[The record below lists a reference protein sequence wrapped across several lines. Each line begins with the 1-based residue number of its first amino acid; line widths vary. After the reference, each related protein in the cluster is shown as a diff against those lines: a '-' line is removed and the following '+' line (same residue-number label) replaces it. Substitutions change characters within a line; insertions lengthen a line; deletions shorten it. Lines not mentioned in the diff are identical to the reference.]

1 MTSTLSKTKQACL
14 RVIPLGGLHEIGKNT
29 CVFEYGDDLMLV
41 DAGLAFP
48 SDGMHGVNV
57 VMPDTSFLR
66 ENQSRIRGMIVTHGH
81 EDHIGGIAHHL
92 KHFDIPVIYG
102 PRLALSM
109 LTGKM
114 DEAGVTDRTTLQT
127 VGPRDV
133 VKVGQHFSVEFI
145 RNTHSMADSFSLAI
159 STPVG
164 TVIFTGDFKFD
175 HTPVD
180 GEHFDLARLAHYGD
194 QGVLCLFSDSTNAEV
209 PGYCPPERSVFPNL
223 DRHIAEAEGR
233 VIITTFASS
242 IHRVS
247 MILELALKNGRKVGL
262 LGRSMLN
269 VIAKAREL
277 GYMRAPDEL
286 FVPIKQINDV
296 PDRETLLLMT
306 GSQGEPLAALS
317 RISRGDHPQVK
328 VKTSDTI
335 IFSASPI
342 PGNTISVVNTID
354 KLMILGAKVVYG
366 KGEGIHVSGHGFQ
379 EDQKLMLALTRPK
392 YFVPVHGEHRMLV
405 RHARTGHSMGVH
417 ENNTLIINNGDVVEL
432 TPDSMRKGDPVKAG
446 IELLDQSRNGIVD
459 ARVLKE
465 RQQLAVDGIVTI
477 LAAISTDGAMVAP
490 PRVNLRGVVTTA
502 DARKMSLWTER
513 EIKWVLE
520 NRWKQ
525 LCRNVDGASPEVDWM
540 GVQREVEVGL
550 GRRMRREMQVEPLIL
565 CLVQPAPGG
574 TPVTRVGLMQSLIL
588 VRCLAV
594 VAVAVVMVVPAEI
607 AGMAMSGVIAMQP
620 RLGCCPPVS
629 LEHHL
634 QLRQCLRLCRLQ
646 RQLLRKNLL
655 RQRRRWPFPVHQSQR
670 CLLAVPVV
678 VVQLRRRDRQAN
690 PNLSSQRGWLL
701 WLSSGDGTVED
712 SSVSP
717 SLITTRS
724 SPASNRLS
732 SATTSLFVDFVE
744 VSLVPCC
751 KLL

>member
-1 MTSTLSKTKQACL
+1 MAYNARSGKEQEPCL

-57 VMPDTSFLR
+57 VLPDTSFLR
-66 ENQSRIRGMIVTHGH
+66 ENQKRIRGMIVTHGH

-92 KHFDIPVIYG
+92 KHFNIPVIYG

-127 VGPRDV
+127 VAPRDV

-159 STPVG
+159 TTPVG

-180 GEHFDLARLAHYGD
+180 GEHFDMARLAHYGEK
-194 QGVLCLFSDSTNAEV
+194 GVLCLFSDSTNAEV
-209 PGYCPPERSVFPNL
+209 PGFCPPERSVFPNL
-223 DRHIAEAEGR
+223 DRHIANADGR

-247 MILELALKNGRKVGL
+247 MILELAMKNGRKVGL

-328 VKTSDTI
+328 VKTTDTI

-354 KLMILGAKVVYG
+354 KLMMLGAKVVYG

-379 EDQKLMLALTRPK
+379 EDQKLMLALTKPK
-392 YFVPVHGEHRMLV
+392 FFVPVHGEHRMLV
-405 RHARTGHSMGVH
+405 QHSKTGHSMGVPV
-417 ENNTLIINNGDVVEL
+417 NNTLIIENGDVVEL
-432 TPDSMRKGDPVKAG
+432 TPDSLRKGDPVKAG

-465 RQQLAVDGIVTI
+465 RQQLAVDGVVTI
-477 LAAISTDGAMVAP
+477 LSAISTDGAMVAP

-513 EIKWVLE
+513 EITWVLE

-525 LCRNVDGASPEVDWM
+525 LSRNTGDKAPEVDWM

-550 GRRMRREMQVEPLIL
+550 GRRMRRELQVEPLIL

-574 TPVTRVGLMQSLIL
+574 TPKYKGRADAEPDDRPSSRNRGGGAGRGV
-588 VRCLAV
+588 VRRNGAPPAPVRTNGSSVAAPSKTATASV
-594 VAVAVVMVVPAEI
+594 VISSDVATSKAVATSAVAEAAPAAVATKVAAKVEKTVEPEPDMP
-607 AGMAMSGVIAMQP
+607 AG
-620 RLGCCPPVS
+620 RT
-629 LEHHL
+629 
-634 QLRQCLRLCRLQ
+634 
-646 RQLLRKNLL
+646 
-655 RQRRRWPFPVHQSQR
+655 RRR
-670 CLLAVPVV
+670 
-678 VVQLRRRDRQAN
+678 
-690 PNLSSQRGWLL
+690 
-701 WLSSGDGTVED
+701 
-712 SSVSP
+712 
-717 SLITTRS
+717 RS
-724 SPASNRLS
+724 A
-732 SATTSLFVDFVE
+732 AA
-744 VSLVPCC
+744 
-751 KLL
+751 